1 MLLLMPIILTGLWAG
16 ISLGGTLNVTA
27 SDDECRI
34 WSNHNHGCD
43 GYSASFAKPKGDD
56 CSSLSEMPNG
66 SPENTRVEV
75 ACGTENGSPAA
86 WIEVERD
93 GQVTFFNQNGDKSTC
108 VLNDGHKVGSWCNAT
123 DLLTPTTSSSAS
135 STVTSPPFHTDGSVT
150 PQPLLSCACPAV

>member
-1 MLLLMPIILTGLWAG
+1 MLLPVMMNAESGRIITTAVT
-16 ISLGGTLNVTA
+16 GTLHLLPNPRETTA
-27 SDDECRI
+27 QVSAFTLGTRI
-34 WSNHNHGCD
+34 IRLRPLG
-43 GYSASFAKPKGDD
+43 
-56 CSSLSEMPNG
+56 LSEMPNR
-66 SPENTRVEV
+66 SPEDTRIEV

-108 VLNDGHKVGSWCNAT
+108 VLNDGYKVGSWCNAT

-135 STVTSPPFHTDGSVT
+135 LTATSPPFHTDGSVT